1 MNRHS
6 PILASCGFLL
16 LILAGCMNQ
25 KKETIVQA
33 MGEEARHLR
42 NIRQLTFGG
51 ENAEAYFSFDD
62 RKLIFQSTRDGR
74 KADQIYTMRVDGRKA
89 RLVSTGKGRT
99 TCSFYYPD
107 GKRFLYASTHLA
119 GAEPPEALRVING
132 KYVWAIHKSYDI
144 FSARP
149 DGSEFKRLTS
159 TDGYD
164 AEATISRDGKVVF
177 TSARDGD
184 LEIYT
189 MNLDGSEQK
198 RLTFEKGYDGG
209 PFFSADG
216 KKIVYRAHHPKK
228 KEEVDVY
235 QKFLNMGYVQPTRME
250 IFIIGADGRNRRQL
264 TNNGKANFCPFF
276 HPSGKK
282 IIFASNSDPSNSRNF
297 ELYTINIDGTGMERI
312 TYNPTFDGFP
322 MFSSNG
328 NRLVFAS
335 NRNAKVRGETNIF
348 VADWV
353 D

>member
-74 KADQIYTMRVDGRKA
+74 KADQIYTMRVDGRMA

-107 GKRFLYASTHLA
+107 DKRFLYASTHLA

-184 LEIYT
+184 LEIAALLLQGGEDLG
-189 MNLDGSEQK
+189 LDHLYVVHPGK
-198 RLTFEKGYDGG
+198 HTFPLT
-209 PFFSADG
+209 
-216 KKIVYRAHHPKK
+216 
-228 KEEVDVY
+228 
-235 QKFLNMGYVQPTRME
+235 
-250 IFIIGADGRNRRQL
+250 
-264 TNNGKANFCPFF
+264 
-276 HPSGKK
+276 
-282 IIFASNSDPSNSRNF
+282 
-297 ELYTINIDGTGMERI
+297 ERI
-312 TYNPTFDGFP
+312 TATTLPD
-322 MFSSNG
+322 
-328 NRLVFAS
+328 LL
-335 NRNAKVRGETNIF
+335 KVL
-348 VADWV
+348 
-353 D
+353 